1 MEKIKIIIL
10 EDNEEISFC
19 LIQYSCWFAF
29 FLPFFFYSLD
39 NFNATIFNFTDFF
52 SPTCSNF
59 IESL

>member
-29 FLPFFFYSLD
+29 SPLFLLL
-39 NFNATIFNFTDFF
+39 TG
-52 SPTCSNF
+52 
-59 IESL
+59 